1 VETKSPPTGAGIY
14 NKNALKNKR
23 MTEVIITALLSSVTG
38 LTGWIFGRRK
48 NIAQVRTI
56 ELDNIEKAVEIWRNL
71 AESYAL
77 KLTVIQAEI
86 DKVSAENKS
95 LKVEIDSMRDKLAKL
110 SSDNK
115 TLNRKVEIL
124 TKNQK
129 DNETV

>member
-1 VETKSPPTGAGIY
+1 
-14 NKNALKNKR
+14 

-110 SSDNK
+110 SNDNK

>member
-1 VETKSPPTGAGIY
+1 MPPPSWRGFIT
-14 NKNALKNKR
+14 KNALKNKR
-23 MTEVIITALLSSVTG
+23 MTEVIITALLSAVTG

-110 SSDNK
+110 SNDNK

>member
-1 VETKSPPTGAGIY
+1 MPPPSWRGFIT
-14 NKNALKNKR
+14 KNALKNKR

-110 SSDNK
+110 SNDNK

>member
-1 VETKSPPTGAGIY
+1 MPPPSWRGFIT
-14 NKNALKNKR
+14 KNALKNKR